1 MKYLIIVLFLIVPFV
16 LSAQSE
22 TLSGYL
28 KDAKNGETLIG
39 ATVYIKEKSIGVT
52 TNSYGFYSLTA
63 PRGKYEISFSYIG
76 YQTKSFKVNLN
87 EDKTLNVK
95 LEENSE
101 LINEV
106 VVTGEAADANVQSI
120 EMSVSKLPVKT
131 VKKLPA
137 FMGEVDIIKT
147 ITLLPGIQSG
157 GEGSSGIYVRG
168 GGPDENLMLL
178 DEAPVY
184 NASHL
189 LGFFSVFN
197 SDAIKDIQVY
207 KGGIPAEYGGK
218 ASSVIDI
225 RMKDGNSQHFAAT
238 GGIGNISS
246 RLTVEAPIIKDKWS
260 FIASGRRTYA
270 DIAGRLAGID
280 ELDGNQL
287 YFYDFNF
294 KNNIQLN
301 EKNRIY
307 ISAYSGDDIFK
318 LDESIFMD
326 WGNLTTTARWNHL
339 VSNKLFSNTSF
350 IFSKYDYSVGIPEG
364 GDNAFDWS
372 SHIQDINFKQDFT
385 HFLNTENKLKYGI
398 NTIYHQFSPGEIKV
412 SDDSFFS
419 DLELTKYNAFEGAAY
434 VSNEQKINAR
444 LSLRY
449 GLRLSYFQQIGEGK
463 MNEYLNPDRPEK
475 DEITGTNTF
484 EKWERIGDGYLNLE
498 PRFSFKFSLDDYSSV
513 KGSYN
518 RMVQNLHLITNTN
531 SPTPFDIWLPS
542 TEYIKPRVAN
552 QVAIGY
558 FRNFA
563 NNLIETSAETFYKT
577 FNNIIDYKN
586 GAELF
591 LNEDLETEILSGD
604 GYAYGFE
611 FLLKKQQG
619 DLTGWMSYT
628 YSKSMRIVEGIN
640 NGNPY
645 PSSYDR
651 THDFSLVLSYSI
663 TPELT
668 LSANWIYS
676 TGNPTS
682 YPVAKYQV
690 MDKTFYHY
698 AARNSYRIPDYH
710 RLDASINYDFKKNR
724 DRRYK
729 QTLNLSFYN
738 IYSRRNAYSVTFRQ
752 NEENPTVSEAVR
764 LSIIGSIIPALTYNF
779 SF

>member
-1 MKYLIIVLFLIVPFV
+1 MKHLLFVLFLIIPFV
-16 LSAQSE
+16 LPAQNK
-22 TLSGYL
+22 TVSGYL
-28 KDAKNGETLIG
+28 KDAENGELLIG
-39 ATVYIKEKSIGVT
+39 ATAYIKEISIGVT

-63 PRGKYEISFSYIG
+63 PTGNYEISFSYIG
-76 YQTKSFKVNLN
+76 YKTKKIRLDLKENQ
-87 EDKTLNVK
+87 TLNVK
-95 LEENSE
+95 LKEESKY
-101 LINEV
+101 LNEV
-106 VVTGEAADANVQSI
+106 IIAGEAADANVQSI
-120 EMSVSKLPVKT
+120 EMSVSKLPVTT

-147 ITLLPGIQSG
+147 ITLLPGIQGG

-270 DIAGRLAGID
+270 DVVGRLAGID

-307 ISAYSGDDIFK
+307 LSVYSGDDVFK
-318 LDESIFMD
+318 FDQSIFMN

-350 IFSKYDYSVGIPEG
+350 IFSKYNYRVGIPEG
-364 GDNAFDWS
+364 GNNAFDWFS
-372 SHIQDINFKQDFT
+372 QIQDINFKQDFT
-385 HFLNTENKLKYGI
+385 HFLNASNKLKYGI
-398 NTIYHQFSPGEIKV
+398 NTIYHKFNPGEITV
-412 SDDSFFS
+412 SDDSFFT
-419 DLELTKYNAFEGAAY
+419 DLKLTKYNAVEGSAY

-444 LSLRY
+444 LSFRY
-449 GLRLSYFQQIGEGK
+449 GLRLTYFQQVGDGK
-463 MNEYLNPDRPEK
+463 MNEYQNPNRPENN
-475 DEITGTNTF
+475 EIIETNTYD
-484 EKWERIGDGYLNLE
+484 KWERIGDGYLDFE
-498 PRFSFKFSLDDYSSV
+498 PRFSFKLSLDDQSSV

-542 TEYIKPRVAN
+542 TQYIKPRIAN
-552 QVAIGY
+552 QLAVGY

-563 NNLIETSAETFYKT
+563 NNLIETSAETFYKKVD
-577 FNNIIDYKN
+577 NIIDYKD

-591 LNEDLETEILSGD
+591 LNEDLETEILNGD

-619 DLTGWMSYT
+619 NLTGWMSYT

-640 NGNPY
+640 EGNPY

-651 THDFSLVLSYSI
+651 THDVSLVLSYSI

-668 LSANWIYS
+668 LSGNWIYS
-676 TGNPTS
+676 SGNPTS
-682 YPVAKYQV
+682 YPVARYEI
-690 MDKTFYHY
+690 MNRTFYHY

-710 RLDASINYDFKKNR
+710 RLDLSMNYDFKKNKN
-724 DRRYK
+724 RRYK

-738 IYSRRNAYSVTFRQ
+738 VYSRRNAYSVTFRQ
-752 NEENPTVSEAVR
+752 NEENPNISEAVR